1 MSERPARKKKLRGFP
16 GIIKNNLE
24 PLNTNEFFK
33 KKHAETSVKIML
45 NAFDA
50 KAAAIVTIDKATIK
64 VEGVPNTPREGLK
77 KKVLG
82 WNGKIE
88 TTLQIFMDI
97 VIGKLKLGGMAKKV
111 LSRKI
116 KVRGIRKLLVVL
128 DCFNILSYESKKAEE
143 AKKVAEAKEVKA

>member
-1 MSERPARKKKLRGFP
+1 MSERPEKKKRLRGFP
-16 GIIKNNLE
+16 GIISKNLV
-24 PLNTNEFFK
+24 PLNTNEYFK

-45 NAFDA
+45 NALDA
-50 KAAAIVTIDKATIK
+50 KAAAMVTIDKATIT
-64 VEGVPNTPREGLK
+64 VEGIPNTPREGLK

-88 TTLQIFMDI
+88 TKLQIFMDI
-97 VIGKLKLGGMAKKV
+97 VIGKLKIGGMAKKV

-128 DCFNILSYESKKAEE
+128 DCFNILTYENKKAEE
-143 AKKVAEAKEVKA
+143 ARKAKEVEA